1 MATLPTD
8 ADTTPNYTPAQHA
21 THHNTIHTLWN
32 LLTTKG
38 DLIVAT
44 AAQTFARLGVGTDG
58 QVLTA
63 DSAQTSGV
71 KWAAPSGTSVWQSYS
86 PTTVNLTL
94 GTGGILTTRYQQ
106 IGSGTGSTVH
116 YQGYVELGTGGD
128 IAGGNL
134 AFTVTVPVAARTGNP
149 PQVGTG
155 HILWPATAEYLAQPI
170 VNTSTGL
177 TIAFYQGN
185 WGSGA
190 GNVNSTAPYD
200 WGAGGKIYWAIT
212 YEVA

>member
-8 ADTTPNYTPAQHA
+8 ADATPNYTPAQHA

-71 KWAAPSGTSVWQSYS
+71 KWAAPSGTSVALLGLKQYAPGSNSTYS
-86 PTTVNLTL
+86 ISSATVTDVDATNLAVTFTAPSTGNILVRLSALMSPSGAQDVGWAVRDGSTTVKTIYVTDAI
-94 GTGGILTTRYQQ
+94 TGAVRYHA
-106 IGSGTGSTVH
+106 SFAV
-116 YQGYVELGTGGD
+116 
-128 IAGGNL
+128 
-134 AFTVTVPVAARTGNP
+134 
-149 PQVGTG
+149 
-155 HILWPATAEYLAQPI
+155 
-170 VNTSTGL
+170 TGL
-177 TIAFYQGN
+177 TPGN
-185 WGSGA
+185 SYTYKFAWYRAVTGTWTMYVGPDRQA
-190 GNVNSTAPYD
+190 VMEIWAAP
-200 WGAGGKIYWAIT
+200 
-212 YEVA
+212 